1 MKHIFLLLALSAVV
15 ASCSHKAEHVEKAF
29 YFWKNNE
36 YSFSESERNLLEST
50 GVKKMYVK
58 FFEVEKNEV
67 MGNIPVAK
75 TELHMYNN
83 FGDFNLVP
91 TVYIRNEVF
100 KDCTKQSLDLLAD
113 NVNFLIN
120 KYRTDYKFKNIQKV
134 DEYQMD
140 CDWTISTKD
149 NYFYFLKRLKELS
162 QKKISCTLRLY
173 PYKYP
178 DKMGVP
184 PVDSVMLMCYNLIKP
199 LEDHERNSILD
210 NKEFSAYLD
219 TDEKYPLHID
229 IALPVY
235 SWVQVYQ
242 NNHFQKLLYTDT
254 KSIKAILKPEKDFW
268 YQVQNDTVIND
279 FYLREGDK
287 IKIEAIGS
295 EQLKEAIDIIKKRVK
310 LDKSITVSLFH
321 LDAEQ
326 LKSYSNEEITGFYS
340 RFTE

>member
-29 YFWKNNE
+29 YYWKNNE

-83 FGDFNLVP
+83 MEDVNLVP

-100 KDCTKQSLDLLAD
+100 KGCTKQSLDLLAD

-184 PVDSVMLMCYNLIKP
+184 PVDRVMLMCYNLIKP

-279 FYLREGDK
+279 FYLRQGDK
-287 IKIEAIGS
+287 IKIEEIGG
-295 EQLKEAIDIIKKRVK
+295 EQLKGAIDIIKKRVK

-321 LDAEQ
+321 LDDEQ
-326 LKSYSNEEITGFYS
+326 LKSYSNEEIKGFYS